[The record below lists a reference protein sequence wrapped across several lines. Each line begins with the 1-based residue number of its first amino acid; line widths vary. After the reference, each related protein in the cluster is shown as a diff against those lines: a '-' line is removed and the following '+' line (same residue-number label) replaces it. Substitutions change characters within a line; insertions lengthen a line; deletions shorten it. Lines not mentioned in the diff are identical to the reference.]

1 MTKSSPTKLATQAE
15 RNAQPGEKKQRAE
28 YNRVRREAI
37 ADGRVKVGDGKDLA
51 HKKAVDA
58 GGSNAPSNIRVQDA
72 STNRAWRKR
81 EPELY
86 TPKK

>member
-1 MTKSSPTKLATQAE
+1 MPKSSPTKLAYQAE
-15 RNAQPGEKKQRAE
+15 RNAQPAEKTQRAE

-37 ADGRVKVGDGKDLA
+37 ADGRVKVGDGKDMG

-72 STNRAWRKR
+72 SKNRAWRKT
-81 EPELY
+81 EPSLY